1 MGPEDQGS
9 RDEYRGWVL
18 GAGSS
23 ITQIPL
29 KFLSIKQIEI
39 LSVKIRG
46 LSKKIYFQ
54 TDIV

>member
-18 GAGSS
+18 GAESR
-23 ITQIPL
+23 ITQTPL

-39 LSVKIRG
+39 LPVKIRG